1 MEEYCTAS
9 SEGKRF
15 LRDAY
20 IIQQFPDLGMGQ
32 ASMRWGAVP
41 RKVYKDA
48 LRLALQRQV
57 AKHFSCVATNEEL
70 MELKSNLGVSGHHL
84 LCGPRA
90 RTGRRRPRKKKKDE
104 QVEVAQG
111 SQLATTA

>member
-1 MEEYCTAS
+1 
-9 SEGKRF
+9 
-15 LRDAY
+15 
-20 IIQQFPDLGMGQ
+20 MGQ
-32 ASMRWGAVP
+32 ASMRWDAVQ

-48 LRLALQRQV
+48 LRPALQRQV

-104 QVEVAQG
+104 QVEVAQS

>member
-1 MEEYCTAS
+1 MEEYRTAS

-20 IIQQFPDLGMGQ
+20 IIQQFHTFGMGQ
-32 ASMRWGAVP
+32 ASMLWDADP
-41 RKVYKDA
+41 RKVYKYVMGP
-48 LRLALQRQV
+48 ALQRQV

-90 RTGRRRPRKKKKDE
+90 RTGRRRPRKKKKAE

>member
-1 MEEYCTAS
+1 MDEYRATVE
-9 SEGKRF
+9 EGKQF

-20 IIQQFPDLGMGQ
+20 TQHFRDLGMGQ

-70 MELKSNLGVSGHHL
+70 MELKSNLGISGHRL
-84 LCGPRA
+84 LCGPQA
-90 RTGRRRPRKKKKDE
+90 RTGRRRPRKKKE
-104 QVEVAQG
+104 RRAG
-111 SQLATTA
+111 